1 MLPPCARLR
10 GAPPW
15 ARSGIARQRAGIR
28 VIGAER
34 WRRWTDRATFA
45 DAAEAPA
52 PGPRYADRSEADIRR
67 DQRLRLHR
75 FRLAAIGYCFLF
87 SVTGYLWLGGQ
98 LDLDFTGMVAFV
110 ASAFALNVVFA
121 GMIVSRRNLALRDPS
136 MTTLQTLAV
145 VLIVLVLGWLGNTV
159 VAQDTA
165 VMALEVGLLFG
176 MFRLG
181 VRELAVL
188 AGIAFVGFSFI
199 ALMRDPA
206 LGLNIHETI
215 VRLVIT
221 GGVLAWTTVFASY
234 VGQLRRRISS
244 RNAELRSALS
254 KLEEL
259 AKHDGLTG
267 IFNRREVFRQLDEA
281 LDEGLRL
288 GVPVSISLFDLD
300 SFKTINDR
308 YGHSVG
314 DAVLREF
321 VNRVKTMARSLDR
334 LGRVAEGAGF
344 GRYGGEEFL
353 MVMPMTPLEGAREAA
368 ERIREAVARKPF
380 MVEGNEVYVTVSQG
394 VAEAGRRERVEHL
407 LARADRALYSA
418 KREGRDCVRL
428 AEEYDDSDM
437 VSDEPSFFNLNGG
450 PKPG

>member
-1 MLPPCARLR
+1 M
-10 GAPPW
+10 
-15 ARSGIARQRAGIR
+15 
-28 VIGAER
+28 IGTER

-45 DAAEAPA
+45 DVAREPA
-52 PGPRYADRSEADIRR
+52 PKSRHADRSDADTRR

-87 SVTGYLWLGGQ
+87 SVAAYLWLGGQ
-98 LDLDFTGMVAFV
+98 LDLDLTGMAAFV
-110 ASAFALNVVFA
+110 AAAFALNAVFA
-121 GMIVSRRNLALRDPS
+121 GMIISGRNLALRDPS

-145 VLIVLVLGWLGNTV
+145 IVIVLVLGWLGNTV

-181 VRELAVL
+181 ARQLAVL

-206 LGLNIHETI
+206 LRLNLHETI

-221 GGVLAWTTVFASY
+221 GGVLAWTAVFASY

-244 RNAELRSALS
+244 RNAELRSALA

-308 YGHSVG
+308 FGHSVG
-314 DAVLREF
+314 DAVLCEF
-321 VNRVKTMARSLDR
+321 VHRVKTMARSLDG

-368 ERIREAVARKPF
+368 ERIREAVAREPF
-380 MVEGNEVYVTVSQG
+380 VVEGNEVYVTVSQG
-394 VAEAGRRERVEHL
+394 VAEAGRSERVEHL
-407 LARADRALYSA
+407 LARADRALYAA
-418 KREGRDCVRL
+418 KRDGRNCVRL
-428 AEEYDDSDM
+428 AGEYDESDIAT
-437 VSDEPSFFNLNGG
+437 DEPSFFNLNGG
-450 PKPG
+450 RKPT